1 MSGQAGTAAEDIGAD
16 VDLSRLADAIPDAGD
31 LMDTEDDAPIIRLIN
46 AILSQ
51 AVREQ
56 AGQMV
61 LKNIDNADFSGFTST
76 IYGRRMNAA
85 SAWRSSL

>member
-1 MSGQAGTAAEDIGAD
+1 MFAVTERVGPGDE
-16 VDLSRLADAIPDAGD
+16 RL
-31 LMDTEDDAPIIRLIN
+31 
-46 AILSQ
+46 Q